1 MSLCDGAPV
10 HTRLQ
15 VNSLFVT
22 LRAMRVHARRRR
34 APRFPAPHFGVRTKS
49 LSVVVSRPALPSPR
63 ANRRHSPSLVPMLLS
78 GRRVYEMATRR
89 SSPSTLSPATIVIR
103 STFPDIGAGITV
115 SIFIADRTT
124 SG

>member
-1 MSLCDGAPV
+1 MTAAASA
-10 HTRLQ
+10 RLQ

-22 LRAMRVHARRRR
+22 LRAIRVHARRRR
-34 APRFPAPHFGVRTKS
+34 APRFPPSLRCPDEKPVS
-49 LSVVVSRPALPSPR
+49 LSSRPALPSPR

-78 GRRVYEMATRR
+78 RRRVYEMATRR

-103 STFPDIGAGITV
+103 SIFPDTGAGITV